1 MSKALLVHKDTRI
14 LNVTRGFRLRFNQ
27 ARKAVEQCA
36 CEWVEVGISIRDL
49 TLQESIA
56 ARAQQ
61 AKDREPLPFA
71 EVPGLSFEA
80 PTGQAGAHRQSRR
93 LAYEAALFV
102 ENPSA
107 YSGCQA

>member
-1 MSKALLVHKDTRI
+1 MTNNTGASKDTRVVN
-14 LNVTRGFRLRFNQ
+14 LTRSTRLRFNQ
-27 ARKAVEQCA
+27 ARKGVENCA
-36 CEWVEVGISIRDL
+36 WAWVEVGVSVRDL
-49 TLQESIA
+49 TLRESIA

-80 PTGQAGAHRQSRR
+80 PMGQAGAHRQSRR

-107 YSGCQA
+107 YGILA

>member
-36 CEWVEVGISIRDL
+36 CEWVEVGLTIRDL
-49 TLQESIA
+49 TLAESIA

-80 PTGQAGAHRQSRR
+80 PTGGAGAHRQSRR

-102 ENPSA
+102 ENPST